1 MSWDM
6 ASWAVEK
13 ERQQDMLRA
22 AEAYRLARSVSMNHR
37 GPSRVARMAGAV
49 RRFVQAQ
56 SGRSASSA
64 QRRSGNLC
72 RRTSLAGVS
81 SEIWRH
87 HEVSSWR

>member
-37 GPSRVARMAGAV
+37 GPSRVARMAGAL

-56 SGRSASSA
+56 SGRSAEPRLSA
-64 QRRSGNLC
+64 DQETCVGG
-72 RRTSLAGVS
+72 TSLAGVS
-81 SEIWRH
+81 SEIC
-87 HEVSSWR
+87 